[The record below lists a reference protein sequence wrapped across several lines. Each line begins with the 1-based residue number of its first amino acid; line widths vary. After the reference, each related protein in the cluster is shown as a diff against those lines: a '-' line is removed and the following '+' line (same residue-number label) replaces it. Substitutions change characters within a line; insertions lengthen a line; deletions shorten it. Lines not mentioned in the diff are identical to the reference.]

1 MEDFGANVEDGVGTP
16 SSATTTQAKKAKV
29 RSKSKNSNASTGSG
43 VDVSLSK
50 QTSAQPKKASAAKAA
65 KTAKAAKV
73 AQAAK
78 AAKAESAVAGE
89 PDLASEHS
97 DKAATKT
104 RARARAKAK
113 GSTKANDTSGA
124 APLLAGTEQD
134 LQTELD
140 VPLAASETPSA
151 SSLRGNQ
158 DVDSVM
164 SSSEQAAHASHT
176 LNASHVLS
184 AGTLASSSTS
194 SPLTSRSINS
204 PASSVKAVFA
214 AKNGGRKVTMQDVAR
229 HAGVSYQTVSRVL
242 NTPDKVSEAT
252 RRKIDQAIAELKY
265 VPNLLARQLGKAERN
280 VIGVVNVPRAM
291 QPSTGVLTYLKDL
304 ADKHGY
310 KLMLVVLENPTYDN
324 LKQCMDELHSQMIS
338 KVLINAPLSTEIADR
353 VTQEYQESKLIFLDV
368 DPLCPVLNV
377 CFNPLDGTLAS
388 IRYLKELG
396 HKKIVI
402 IRGPSGEITSD
413 LRYDAWVRC
422 AKTMGLEIVA
432 VEEGAWTSESGYNA
446 MQRLIDQ
453 SCDFTAVVS
462 GNDEMALGA
471 EAVLNQYDLRVPQD
485 VSVIGYDN
493 IVDSAFFLPA
503 LTTVNLDRKMQI
515 EIAFR
520 KLISDDTSSSLLPT
534 NLVIRQSCCPPRA
547 NNPTDFRSISKALR
561 NIALRLEEAAKDA
574 ALP

>member
-1 MEDFGANVEDGVGTP
+1 MEDFSANVEDNVGTP
-16 SSATTTQAKKAKV
+16 SSATTTQAKKAKT
-29 RSKSKNSNASTGSG
+29 RSKSKNINASAGSG
-43 VDVSLSK
+43 IDVSMPK
-50 QTSAQPKKASAAKAA
+50 RTSAQQKKASATKAAASA
-65 KTAKAAKV
+65 KTAKT
-73 AQAAK
+73 AK
-78 AAKAESAVAGE
+78 AAKAESANAE
-89 PDLASEHS
+89 APELNSEQS
-97 DKAATKT
+97 DKTVTK
-104 RARARAKAK
+104 ARAKAK
-113 GSTKANDTSGA
+113 AKAKGQTKANDTAGS

-134 LQTELD
+134 LEAP
-140 VPLAASETPSA
+140 VSASETPAA
-151 SSLRGNQ
+151 SSLSGNK
-158 DVDSVM
+158 DEDSVM
-164 SSSEQAAHASHT
+164 SASEQAAAASHT
-176 LNASHVLS
+176 LNASHVL
-184 AGTLASSSTS
+184 TSSSIS
-194 SPLTSRSINS
+194 SPLTSHSINS
-204 PASSVKAVFA
+204 PTSSVKAVFA

-353 VTQEYQESKLIFLDV
+353 VTQEYQESKIIFLDV

-413 LRYDAWVRC
+413 LRYDSWVRC
-422 AKTMGLEIVA
+422 AKTIGLEIVA
-432 VEEGAWTSESGYNA
+432 VEEGEWTSESGYNA

-453 SCDFTAVVS
+453 TCDFTAVVS

-561 NIALRLEEAAKDA
+561 NIALHLEEAAKDA

>member
-1 MEDFGANVEDGVGTP
+1 MEDFSANVEDGVGTP
-16 SSATTTQAKKAKV
+16 ASATTTQAKKAKV

-50 QTSAQPKKASAAKAA
+50 HTSAQPKKASAAKAA
-65 KTAKAAKV
+65 KTAKTAK
-73 AQAAK
+73 AAK

-89 PDLASEHS
+89 PDLASGHS
-97 DKAATKT
+97 DKVATKT
-104 RARARAKAK
+104 RAKAK
-113 GSTKANDTSGA
+113 GQTKANDTSGA

-140 VPLAASETPSA
+140 VPLAASETPAA
-151 SSLRGNQ
+151 SSLSGNK
-158 DVDSVM
+158 DEDSVM
-164 SSSEQAAHASHT
+164 SASEQAASASHT
-176 LNASHVLS
+176 LNASHVL
-184 AGTLASSSTS
+184 TSSSIS
-194 SPLTSRSINS
+194 SPLTSHSINS
-204 PASSVKAVFA
+204 PASNVKAVFA
-214 AKNGGRKVTMQDVAR
+214 AKNGCRKVTMQDVAR

-353 VTQEYQESKLIFLDV
+353 VTQEYQESKIIFLDV

-432 VEEGAWTSESGYNA
+432 VEEGEWTSESGYNA

-534 NLVIRQSCCPPRA
+534 NLVIRQSCCPPLA

-561 NIALRLEEAAKDA
+561 NIALHLEEAAKDA

>member
-1 MEDFGANVEDGVGTP
+1 MEDFSANVEDGVGTP
-16 SSATTTQAKKAKV
+16 ASATTTQAKKAKV

-50 QTSAQPKKASAAKAA
+50 HTSAQPKKASAAKAA
-65 KTAKAAKV
+65 KTAKTAK
-73 AQAAK
+73 AAK

-89 PDLASEHS
+89 PDLASGHS
-97 DKAATKT
+97 DKVATKT
-104 RARARAKAK
+104 RAKAK
-113 GSTKANDTSGA
+113 GQTKANDTSGA

-158 DVDSVM
+158 DVGSAM
-164 SSSEQAAHASHT
+164 STSEQAAAASHT
-176 LNASHVLS
+176 LNASHVL
-184 AGTLASSSTS
+184 TSSSIS
-194 SPLTSRSINS
+194 SPLTSHSINS

-353 VTQEYQESKLIFLDV
+353 VTQEYQESKIIFLDV

-413 LRYDAWVRC
+413 LRYDSWVRC
-422 AKTMGLEIVA
+422 AKTIGLEIVA
-432 VEEGAWTSESGYNA
+432 VEEGEWTSESGYNA

-453 SCDFTAVVS
+453 TCDFTAVVS

-471 EAVLNQYDLRVPQD
+471 EAVLSQYDLRVPQD

-561 NIALRLEEAAKDA
+561 NIALHLEEAAKDA

>member
-1 MEDFGANVEDGVGTP
+1 MEDFSANVEDNVGTP
-16 SSATTTQAKKAKV
+16 SSATTTQAKKAKT
-29 RSKSKNSNASTGSG
+29 RSKSKNINASAGSG
-43 VDVSLSK
+43 IDVSTPK
-50 QTSAQPKKASAAKAA
+50 RTSAQQKKASATKAKAA
-65 KTAKAAKV
+65 KTTTAAK
-73 AQAAK
+73 
-78 AAKAESAVAGE
+78 S
-89 PDLASEHS
+89 
-97 DKAATKT
+97 
-104 RARARAKAK
+104 AKAK
-113 GSTKANDTSGA
+113 SKANATSDS
-124 APLLAGTEQD
+124 APLLAGSEQD
-134 LQTELD
+134 LDGALS
-140 VPLAASETPSA
+140 ASETPAA
-151 SSLRGNQ
+151 SSLRGNK
-158 DVDSVM
+158 DEDSVM
-164 SSSEQAAHASHT
+164 SASEQAAPASHT
-176 LNASHVLS
+176 LNASHISS
-184 AGTLASSSTS
+184 AGTLSSGYTS
-194 SPLTSRSINS
+194 SPLTSHSINS

-214 AKNGGRKVTMQDVAR
+214 AKNGSRKVTMQDVAR

-353 VTQEYQESKLIFLDV
+353 VTQEYQESKIIFLDV

-432 VEEGAWTSESGYNA
+432 VEEGEWTSESGYNA

-534 NLVIRQSCCPPRA
+534 NLVIRQSCCPPLA

-561 NIALRLEEAAKDA
+561 NIALHLEEAAKDA